1 MVHHKSG
8 LALAAVAVIGMVA
21 PAGAREVVRY
31 DGEGQPGTIVVKTAE
46 RRLYF
51 VLGDGQ
57 AIRYPVAV
65 GRAGKQWQGRSWVKG
80 KHVNPAWS
88 PPAEVRA
95 DNPRLPAVIP
105 GGSPHNPM
113 GPRALT
119 LLWGE
124 YAIHGTNK
132 PSSIGTFASYGCI
145 RMYNQDI
152 LDLFG
157 RVSVGTPV
165 VVTLGTAEA
174 PSHQGGAAMPAVTLP
189 TTSKAASDRRVRPN
203 GNGPHSRSVPLSL
216 KLTQQVQETKRAIER
231 SIGKLFGV
239 RQPSRVAS
247 R

>member
-1 MVHHKSG
+1 MLRHKG
-8 LALAAVAVIGMVA
+8 QAALAAAAMMMCAFA
-21 PAGAREVVRY
+21 PANAREVVPF
-31 DGEGQPGTIVVKTAE
+31 EGGVQPGTIVVKTAE
-46 RRLYF
+46 RRLYL
-51 VLGDGQ
+51 VLGNGT

-65 GRAGKQWQGRSWVKG
+65 GRPGKQWQGTAQVNG
-80 KHVNPAWS
+80 KHVQPAWI

-105 GGSPHNPM
+105 GGSPSNPM

-165 VVTLGTAEA
+165 VVTPGTAEA
-174 PSHQGGAAMPAVTLP
+174 PSRPHGAAIPAVTL
-189 TTSKAASDRRVRPN
+189 TDMSKSHSDRRARPN
-203 GNGPHSRSVPLSL
+203 AEGPHSRSV
-216 KLTQQVQETKRAIER
+216 QQAIQE
-231 SIGKLFGV
+231 
-239 RQPSRVAS
+239 
-247 R
+247 